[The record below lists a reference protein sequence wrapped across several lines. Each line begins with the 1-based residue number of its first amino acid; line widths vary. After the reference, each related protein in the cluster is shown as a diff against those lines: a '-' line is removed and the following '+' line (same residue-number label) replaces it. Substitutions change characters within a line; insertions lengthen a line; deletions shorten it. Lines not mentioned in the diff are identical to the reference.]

1 MIERRG
7 DTWIQIRDVDGD
19 DERFDVL
26 FWQAQG
32 PDAIFRA
39 AWELVETAWEIKGLP
54 KDELRLQRSPVVVQP
69 APRPVSRHRQV
80 RRDLLHEPPAHE
92 GP

>member
-26 FWQAQG
+26 FWQAQV
-32 PDAIFRA
+32 PDAIFRD
-39 AWELVETAWEIKGLP
+39 AWELVERTWEIKGLP
-54 KDELRLQRSPVVVQP
+54 KDRLSLQRSPAVVQP
-69 APRPVSRHRQV
+69 GPRRH
-80 RRDLLHEPPAHE
+80 PASAS
-92 GP
+92 GL

>member
-7 DTWIQIRDVDGD
+7 DTWIQIRDIDGD

-39 AWELVETAWEIKGLP
+39 AWELVETAWEIKGFP
-54 KDELRLQRSPVVVQP
+54 KEALQFDRS
-69 APRPVSRHRQV
+69 AFEIRSI
-80 RRDLLHEPPAHE
+80 
-92 GP
+92 GT

>member
-32 PDAIFRA
+32 SDAIFRA
-39 AWELVETAWEIKGLP
+39 AWELVEIAWEIKGLS
-54 KDELRLQRSPVVVQP
+54 KDELEFKRSPVVVQQKP
-69 APRPVSRHRQV
+69 QRHS
-80 RRDLLHEPPAHE
+80 A
-92 GP
+92 